1 MKKKI
6 MDIVEK
12 VVEGKQ
18 PIYFGIR
25 SPDWIRVICPAN
37 AGDTVTVGGIP
48 KRVQKKAPYAK
59 VEGYGVIDRKRV
71 YNGSLLCYDGSK
83 WIHIDGGKRDDTEKP
98 HHEILR
104 QCAKKIAKQSK
115 IPVEILAPF

>member
-18 PIYFGIR
+18 TIYFGIR
-25 SPDWIRVICPAN
+25 SPDWIRVICPAK
-37 AGDTVTVGGIP
+37 AGDTVTVGC
-48 KRVQKKAPYAK
+48 KSYC
-59 VEGYGVIDRKRV
+59 VIDGKRV

-83 WIHIDGGKRDDTEKP
+83 WIHIDG
-98 HHEILR
+98 
-104 QCAKKIAKQSK
+104 
-115 IPVEILAPF
+115 